1 MTLDGLE
8 RLLLERYSTSSTG
21 YYHPN
26 YNKHKVHL
34 CRYADDFIITADC
47 KEVLEDVKRVVEEFR
62 KERGLKLSEEKTA
75 TTNINDG
82 FDFLGWNFRKFKG
95 KLLIQPSTKSKK
107 KITKKLSQ
115 TVRYYR
121 ESKQEL
127 LIVKLNQ
134 IAKGWAEYHH
144 CVCAKSTFALIDHRL
159 WEMLW
164 KWAKRRHPQ
173 KCNKWVKN
181 RYWHPKCGRQWSF
194 RTDTIVLYQMM
205 DMPIVRVKS
214 LDLNKNP
221 FLNSDYFIKRKKE
234 HEMKRK
240 LAYQKSTAARSEYYV
255 S

>member
-1 MTLDGLE
+1 MH
-8 RLLLERYSTSSTG
+8 RNNSSNGTG
-21 YYHPN
+21 
-26 YNKHKVHL
+26 K
-34 CRYADDFIITADC
+34 
-47 KEVLEDVKRVVEEFR
+47 
-62 KERGLKLSEEKTA
+62 
-75 TTNINDG
+75 
-82 FDFLGWNFRKFKG
+82 
-95 KLLIQPSTKSKK
+95 PSCAPFTG
-107 KITKKLSQ
+107 
-115 TVRYYR
+115 R
-121 ESKQEL
+121 
-127 LIVKLNQ
+127 LIVRKIQCTGGMDARRSECCCVMQQ
-134 IAKGWAEYHH
+134 IGIQTLSH
-144 CVCAKSTFALIDHRL
+144 HRL

-221 FLNSDYFIKRKKE
+221 FLNRDYFIKRKKE

>member
-1 MTLDGLE
+1 M
-8 RLLLERYSTSSTG
+8 
-21 YYHPN
+21 
-26 YNKHKVHL
+26 
-34 CRYADDFIITADC
+34 
-47 KEVLEDVKRVVEEFR
+47 KEW
-62 KERGLKLSEEKTA
+62 GLKLSEEKTA

-134 IAKGWAEYHH
+134 ITKGWAEYHH